1 MKELENKIRE
11 ALPRLQKIENGQIF
25 YSKYYGNITATQVLH
40 EGGGNYSIYGFCEKG
55 LPRDSY
61 YPRDLELVGK
71 PITLNDVLIWH
82 STNGRDLYSH
92 FEVGM
97 GQGVFRVYDSDESY
111 SIIWNLQSPFLAD
124 QSEELIN
131 FLNDIDYEQ

>member
-11 ALPRLQKIENGQIF
+11 ALPHLQKIEKGQIF
-25 YSKYYGNITATQVLH
+25 YSKYYGNITATKITPH
-40 EGGGNYSIYGFCEKG
+40 GKGMYSIYGFCQEG
-55 LPRDSY
+55 MPRDNY

-71 PITLNDVLIWH
+71 PIMLNDVLNWYSI
-82 STNGRDLYSH
+82 NGRDSYSH
-92 FEVGM
+92 FEVGR

-111 SIIWNLQSPFLAD
+111 SIIWNLDYPLLSD

-131 FLNDIDYEQ
+131 FLNNL